1 MMNNK
6 TLYLS
11 RLLLLSS
18 AFLLSACNDDMSDL
32 KQYAA
37 KVKARPAGIVEPIPE
52 LTPYRSFVYPQHD
65 KDPFDS
71 SVLKPKT
78 KQPIFEKGIDLDPNH
93 VPEFLEGFPLDSF
106 TMVGT
111 VDRAKTTWGLIKI
124 TDGTIHR
131 VKVGD
136 YLGQNHGKIT
146 SIKEGSIKLKEV
158 VSNGM
163 GGYKERD
170 NSIGLSDVTKD

>member
-1 MMNNK
+1 MNSK
-6 TLYLS
+6 LFYLS
-11 RLLLLSS
+11 RFALFSS
-18 AFLLSACNDDMSDL
+18 ALLLSACGGDMTDL
-32 KQYAA
+32 EQYVA

-52 LTPYRSFVYPQHD
+52 LTPYRSFVYPQHT

-71 SVLKPKT
+71 SVLKPKE
-78 KQPIFEKGIDLDPNH
+78 KQPVFEKGIALDRSR
-93 VPEFLEGFPLDSF
+93 VPEFLENFPLDSF

-111 VDRAKTTWGLIKI
+111 VNRNNTTWGLIKI

-131 VKVGD
+131 VKVGN
-136 YLGQNHGKIT
+136 YLGQNHGKI
-146 SIKEGSIKLKEV
+146 SAIKEGRIELKEV

-170 NSIGLSDVTKD
+170 NAIALSDVVEK